1 MDLNQVKSLFTATD
15 FERGMEY
22 YRKGRVTDMQCT
34 KAGPETNVS
43 CTVRGSK
50 RYTVRFTEMAEGR
63 LRISC
68 TCPRHED
75 VGHEAV
81 FIHPDHAE
89 YDAHDRDQRPEEN
102 PEAHPCHAADH
113 AQETILAEC
122 LEQVGRVRLLPSLI
136 RVQEDHRKAHVDGP
150 GDGEAD
156 RENAREAD
164 ARKPA
169 EQRAQQRDPPQAER
183 PLHQRGKRFLI
194 DRVYHRKL
202 LHSVFSL
209 SQL

>member
-68 TCPRHED
+68 TCPRYAD
-75 VGHEAV
+75 VGRCKHLAAAMIAYIGEPPHESVPGSDSCARWMLQRYLQITQESIEPSQQPV
-81 FIHPDHAE
+81 RLRAMLRAGYGAE
-89 YDAHDRDQRPEEN
+89 Y
-102 PEAHPCHAADH
+102 
-113 AQETILAEC
+113 
-122 LEQVGRVRLLPSLI
+122 PS
-136 RVQEDHRKAHVDGP
+136 
-150 GDGEAD
+150 
-156 RENAREAD
+156 
-164 ARKPA
+164 
-169 EQRAQQRDPPQAER
+169 
-183 PLHQRGKRFLI
+183 
-194 DRVYHRKL
+194 
-202 LHSVFSL
+202 FSL
-209 SQL
+209 RVGYDRLYSVQNIREFLDNVSQRRTVVYGKD

>member
-68 TCPRHED
+68 NTASEFAAALKRRKSYLP
-75 VGHEAV
+75 
-81 FIHPDHAE
+81 IE
-89 YDAHDRDQRPEEN
+89 Y
-102 PEAHPCHAADH
+102 
-113 AQETILAEC
+113 I
-122 LEQVGRVRLLPSLI
+122 
-136 RVQEDHRKAHVDGP
+136 
-150 GDGEAD
+150 
-156 RENAREAD
+156 
-164 ARKPA
+164 
-169 EQRAQQRDPPQAER
+169 
-183 PLHQRGKRFLI
+183 
-194 DRVYHRKL
+194 
-202 LHSVFSL
+202 
-209 SQL
+209 

>member
-68 TCPRHED
+68 TCPRYAD
-75 VGHEAV
+75 VGRCKHLAAAMIAYIGEPPHESVPGSDSCARWMLQRYLQITQESIEPSQQPARLTAV
-81 FIHPDHAE
+81 MRTE
-89 YDAHDRDQRPEEN
+89 
-102 PEAHPCHAADH
+102 
-113 AQETILAEC
+113 
-122 LEQVGRVRLLPSLI
+122 
-136 RVQEDHRKAHVDGP
+136 
-150 GDGEAD
+150 
-156 RENAREAD
+156 
-164 ARKPA
+164 
-169 EQRAQQRDPPQAER
+169 
-183 PLHQRGKRFLI
+183 
-194 DRVYHRKL
+194 
-202 LHSVFSL
+202 
-209 SQL
+209 